1 MERDVRLSI
10 VQSILE
16 TPHRKL
22 DALLP
27 THVDAE
33 QHDPLF
39 YIKFALWYHTNGNIR
54 DHNKLFA
61 AKAITS
67 EWPEFRDVGAELL
80 YRMSN
85 KDFVTTSKFAE
96 TFLKAGTA
104 ARYRRLKKVA
114 ERIIRRLEKRANKD
128 GGVQFLRTAKF
139 IKSIY
144 QHYHIKPGNDKIAAS
159 LKFRSI
165 NGEKLPAFTM
175 IDRIRKENLTEKE
188 ICQLISDW
196 KLPPLQTIGAVKE
209 LTPAIAASLL
219 PSMTSAETV
228 NFMKLFERR
237 GLLDHP
243 DFKRAVIKKTSKSTK
258 SSSMRSKKASKSL
271 SKHSDV
277 ADASTA
283 AFVKSLPMIDKKVV
297 LAIDKSFSMQKAIDI
312 GKEVATI
319 LAAKVRDA
327 NNNLRVCLFD
337 DTVKEI
343 DIPEKADYASFE
355 AKFRFIR
362 ANGTT
367 SLGSVIEYIDDQNI
381 CPEVV
386 LFITDA
392 DESDIPLLNTSLN
405 NVKDREWVQGL
416 KIINCKVGTPCFDLN
431 ISQDMRAELSLEIEN
446 IKYDGDYY
454 ALPNLVKLIATGGIR
469 DLIREIDQIDPFG
482 YFN

>member
-1 MERDVRLSI
+1 M
-10 VQSILE
+10 
-16 TPHRKL
+16 
-22 DALLP
+22 
-27 THVDAE
+27 
-33 QHDPLF
+33 
-39 YIKFALWYHTNGNIR
+39 
-54 DHNKLFA
+54 
-61 AKAITS
+61 
-67 EWPEFRDVGAELL
+67 
-80 YRMSN
+80 
-85 KDFVTTSKFAE
+85 
-96 TFLKAGTA
+96 
-104 ARYRRLKKVA
+104 
-114 ERIIRRLEKRANKD
+114 
-128 GGVQFLRTAKF
+128 
-139 IKSIY
+139 
-144 QHYHIKPGNDKIAAS
+144 
-159 LKFRSI
+159 I
-165 NGEKLPAFTM
+165 N
-175 IDRIRKENLTEKE
+175 
-188 ICQLISDW
+188 
-196 KLPPLQTIGAVKE
+196 
-209 LTPAIAASLL
+209 
-219 PSMTSAETV
+219 
-228 NFMKLFERR
+228 
-237 GLLDHP
+237 
-243 DFKRAVIKKTSKSTK
+243 
-258 SSSMRSKKASKSL
+258 
-271 SKHSDV
+271 
-277 ADASTA
+277 
-283 AFVKSLPMIDKKVV
+283 KKVV

-381 CPEVV
+381 YPEVV

-392 DESDIPLLNTSLN
+392 DESDIPLLNTSLH